1 VKVGRAALD
10 EEAIRL
16 LEEFNPEVEFDWTR
30 ILKGGTPVD
39 ESRPPAPFGRRS
51 TDRSRRPES
60 RRRDERRTSQP
71 AAKLPAKT
79 AVSPYAEPEA
89 GDRRASVPARESEV
103 PEGRDE
109 PPVPQ
114 VAPPTAAHA
123 QLGSEGVSRL
133 RGRYA
138 EVLARINERVMDE
151 SRREELKGLAE
162 RLNPDSWVTEAEVA
176 AGLEEYEGV
185 FESLRAV
192 VGRRKRRR
200 RRGARTK
207 GQGPGGQGAAPES
220 STGDTASQQEAPGP
234 DEEPDA
240 EDL

>member
-1 VKVGRAALD
+1 
-10 EEAIRL
+10 
-16 LEEFNPEVEFDWTR
+16 
-30 ILKGGTPVD
+30 
-39 ESRPPAPFGRRS
+39 
-51 TDRSRRPES
+51 
-60 RRRDERRTSQP
+60 
-71 AAKLPAKT
+71 
-79 AVSPYAEPEA
+79 
-89 GDRRASVPARESEV
+89 
-103 PEGRDE
+103 
-109 PPVPQ
+109 
-114 VAPPTAAHA
+114 
-123 QLGSEGVSRL
+123 
-133 RGRYA
+133 
-138 EVLARINERVMDE
+138 MDE